1 MGLFRKK
8 QAPPSRPVEFEF
20 FDDRSW
26 AAFDDQVRQSV
37 QRLGLDVERI
47 EPGAVFVRN
56 QGMLGLLNVAQL
68 CHAQPPSDW
77 PRVLDEHFTAALSGS
92 AGDDVL
98 TSAQLRVRLLPD
110 DYGPPELIGNEMVLQ
125 PFAESVNAALAF
137 DLPTT
142 VRMATASDLEPLGLD
157 QAAAWELAWQ
167 QTRTSERVDQHDTV
181 EVGGVQLH
189 SIFGESFYVAS
200 LVRFLPDLIGDLGPH
215 GAVVSFPRRHTVL
228 ASAIHDMSA
237 ALAVQAMIPDT
248 RRIYAEGPGSVSAH
262 LYWWHDGELT
272 WLPVQVENDR
282 LAFYPPETFVDMLNS
297 LPPAP
302 DS

>member
-77 PRVLDEHFTAALSGS
+77 PRMLDEHFTAALSGS
-92 AGDDVL
+92 TGDDVL

-110 DYGPPELIGNEMVLQ
+110 DYGPPELIGDEMVLQ

-142 VRMATASDLEPLGLD
+142 VRIATASDLEPLGLD
-157 QAAAWELAWQ
+157 HAAAWELAWQ
-167 QTRTSERVDQHDTV
+167 QTRTSERVDQHDIV

-200 LVRFLPDLIGDLGPH
+200 LVRFLPDLIGDLGIARR
-215 GAVVSFPRRHTVL
+215 GGVVPEATYRVGERDPRRVGGAGGTGDDPRHEADLRRGPRFGERPSVL
-228 ASAIHDMSA
+228 VA
-237 ALAVQAMIPDT
+237 
-248 RRIYAEGPGSVSAH
+248 RR
-262 LYWWHDGELT
+262 
-272 WLPVQVENDR
+272 
-282 LAFYPPETFVDMLNS
+282 
-297 LPPAP
+297 
-302 DS
+302 